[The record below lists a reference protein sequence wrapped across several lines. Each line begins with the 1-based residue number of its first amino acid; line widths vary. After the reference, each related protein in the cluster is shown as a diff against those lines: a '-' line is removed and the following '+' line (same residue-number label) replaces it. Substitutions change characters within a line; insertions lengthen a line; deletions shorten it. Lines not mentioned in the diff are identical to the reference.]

1 VENFEDEEDGRR
13 YERGMG
19 GRRERLGAKKET
31 SKEGRERVRS
41 EEAVCDV
48 R

>member
-1 VENFEDEEDGRR
+1 MENFEDEEVGRR

-19 GRRERLGAKKET
+19 ERRERLERLGKKV
-31 SKEGRERVRS
+31 KRVRMKS
-41 EEAVCDV
+41 EEAVSDV